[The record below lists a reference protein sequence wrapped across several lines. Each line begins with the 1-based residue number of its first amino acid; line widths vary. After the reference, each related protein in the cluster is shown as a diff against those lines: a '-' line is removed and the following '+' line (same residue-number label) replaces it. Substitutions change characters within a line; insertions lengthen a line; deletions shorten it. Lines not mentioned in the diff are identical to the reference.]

1 LRFDEIEFDEIAGL
15 MRATNYRQ
23 KSKSVITGEI
33 F

>member
-1 LRFDEIEFDEIAGL
+1 LRFDEIELDEIAGL
-15 MRATNYRQ
+15 MQATTYRQ